1 MNGRLSRC
9 IGTFLLVFG
18 LVASAAQ
25 AQGNCDGFS
34 KKHRLTKLGG
44 TNSFSASASTVAEL
58 QAAFEANRDDIMFL
72 LETQGLIDAA
82 PAVFDAVRRGDV
94 SERNLQ
100 RGESFKWMA
109 YRYNGK
115 PRVTDNRCVDT
126 DDAYGVFE
134 LVVTLGDQP
143 EKGECQLQATADCDF
158 RSETASV
165 DASGSSANVSVTM
178 TGDGNTTTVIP
189 SVGGGATW
197 QGAMANPYNNPY
209 TITASAKE
217 GPKSPVRKLTFV
229 IPKVCLNFAL
239 IGDEEAM
246 MPAPGCSE
254 SVTLSCPVTA
264 PSCSITVD
272 NPNPWT
278 GEDTEVRVSGAWPGN
293 EIAVEVVDANGNTV
307 AEPLLSPPFP
317 NTVSF
322 GKPGVYTLSGTATN
336 EIGETATCSVEVS
349 VDGRWTLRP
358 LIHYADPASDMAS
371 VVHDAAPPSFQERS
385 FFNADSG
392 YGAEIALEYHINDRV
407 GIEGRFSYS
416 VFDSLFK
423 FDIDTAWEMQSDDFG
438 VMSLTVGPDFHLTP
452 NSRMDFFVTPF
463 IGYASVNGTEF
474 TLLGRNFDL
483 DFDNQFVWG
492 VALGLDVPL
501 GHATPWNL
509 SFSARYQDLDADSDD
524 YSVSLDPFF
533 LGVGFAYDF

>member
-1 MNGRLSRC
+1 MNFRFARC
-9 IGTFLLVFG
+9 IGTVFLTLG
-18 LVASAAQ
+18 LVAAAAQ

-34 KKHRLTKLGG
+34 KKQRLTKLGG
-44 TNSFSASASTVAEL
+44 TNSFSTSVSTIAEL

-94 SERNLQ
+94 TERNLN

-109 YRYNGK
+109 YRYKGK
-115 PRVTDNRCVDT
+115 PRVTDNRCIDT
-126 DDAYGVFE
+126 DDGYGTFE

-143 EKGECQLQATADCDF
+143 EKGECLINATADCEF

-165 DASGSSANVSVTM
+165 DASGSSPGVSVTM
-178 TGDGNTTTVIP
+178 SGDGNTTTVIP
-189 SVGGGATW
+189 SGAGPTW
-197 QGAMANPYNNPY
+197 QGSMPSPYNNTY
-209 TITASAKE
+209 TFTASAKE
-217 GPKSPVRKLTFV
+217 GPKSPVRQLTFV

-239 IGDEEAM
+239 ISDEEVM

-272 NPNPWT
+272 NENPWT
-278 GEDTEVRVSGAWPGN
+278 GEDTDVRVSGTWPGN
-293 EIAVEVVDANGNTV
+293 EIAVEVLDANGNTV

-322 GKPGVYTLSGTATN
+322 SKPGEYTLSGTATN
-336 EIGETATCSVEVS
+336 EIGETATCTAGVS

-358 LIHYADPASDMAS
+358 LIHYADPGSDTAS
-371 VVHDAAPPSFQERS
+371 VVRAATPPFVQERS

-407 GIEGRFSYS
+407 GIEGRLSYS
-416 VFDSLFK
+416 IFDSLME
-423 FDIDTAWEMQSDDFG
+423 FDIDTAWDMQNDDFG

-452 NSRMDFFVTPF
+452 SSRVDFFVTPVV
-463 IGYASVNGTEF
+463 GYASVNGTSYN
-474 TLLGRNFDL
+474 LLGRNFDL

-501 GHATPWNL
+501 GQATPWNL
-509 SFSARYQDLDADSDD
+509 SFSARYQDLDAESDD
-524 YSVSLDPFF
+524 YSVALDPFF
-533 LGVGFAYDF
+533 LGAGFAYDF